1 MSIQTKIIAIALIVI
16 SLFVWHKYEVN
27 KAITKTIAEQTA
39 IHVEQVNQLKL
50 RSLETQSKL
59 YSQVSEMEYKKN
71 AEIKSIDAK
80 YRTAIDSLRQRQE
93 RSSTSNSTGNSNNP
107 ESTKGTTGAGLY
119 REDAEFLIRFSRDT
133 EELKTQ
139 LKACYAQYDSV
150 YEQLNNYKSK

>member
-1 MSIQTKIIAIALIVI
+1 MSIQTKIIAIALIVV

-50 RSLETQSKL
+50 KSLETQSKL

-80 YRTAIDSLRQRQE
+80 YRTAIDSLRQREE
-93 RSSTSNSTGNSNNP
+93 RSPTSNSTGNSNNA
-107 ESTKGTTGAGLY
+107 ESTRQVDSERLFGRHAEISLGIA
-119 REDAEFLIRFSRDT
+119 RDA
-133 EELKTQ
+133 EELKTH
-139 LKACYAQYDSV
+139 LKVCYAQYDII
-150 YEQLNNYKSK
+150 YEQLNNYRK

>member
-1 MSIQTKIIAIALIVI
+1 MSIQTKIIAIALIVV

-50 RSLETQSKL
+50 KSLETQSKL

-93 RSSTSNSTGNSNNP
+93 RSSSSNPTGNSNNP
-107 ESTKGTTGAGLY
+107 ESTKGATGAGLY
-119 REDAEFLIRFSRDT
+119 REDAELLIRFARDT
-133 EELKTQ
+133 EELKTH
-139 LKACYAQYDSV
+139 LKVCYAQYDSI
-150 YEQLNNYKSK
+150 YEQLNNYRK

>member
-1 MSIQTKIIAIALIVI
+1 MSIQTKIIAMALIVV

-27 KAITKTIAEQTA
+27 EAIIKTIAEQTA

-50 RSLETQSKL
+50 KSLETQSKL

-80 YRTAIDSLRQRQE
+80 YRTAIDSLRQREE
-93 RSSTSNSTGNSNNP
+93 RSPTSNSTGNPNNP
-107 ESTKGTTGAGLY
+107 ESTKGATGAGLY
-119 REDAEFLIRFSRDT
+119 REDAEFLIRFSRDA

-139 LKACYAQYDSV
+139 LKMCYAQYDSV
-150 YEQLNNYKSK
+150 YEQLNNYRK